1 VFMAPMF
8 CLTAMQMVTAKIPNG
23 FMACVSR
30 HVNYGARMPTHKTVF
45 VQIYGKLTLSAS
57 EPVFSEPWQAQAF
70 AMAVSLQEQGI
81 IMAAQWAEALGA
93 QISATAKPDD
103 VSENDHYY
111 HCWLAA
117 LEILVEQTGLIDRT
131 ERMDRQQAW
140 DKAARA
146 TPHGQ
151 PIELGREKSQ

>member
-1 VFMAPMF
+1 
-8 CLTAMQMVTAKIPNG
+8 
-23 FMACVSR
+23 
-30 HVNYGARMPTHKTVF
+30 MPTHKTVF
-45 VQIYGKLTLSAS
+45 VLIYGKRTLSTSDHTTLLQDATD
-57 EPVFSEPWQAQAF
+57 PVFNEPWQAQAF